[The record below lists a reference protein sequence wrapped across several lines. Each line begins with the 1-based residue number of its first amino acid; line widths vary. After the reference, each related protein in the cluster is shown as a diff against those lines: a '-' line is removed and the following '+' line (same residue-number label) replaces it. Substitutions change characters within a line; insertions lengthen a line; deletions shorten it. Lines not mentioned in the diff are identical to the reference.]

1 MILQLAPSYPAFTS
15 SRVRPSRV
23 HRGVGDTAQ
32 DVAQATSLGG
42 TLASGAV
49 AVAVP
54 AGLIAAGTASLA
66 IPIIGVGVAAVIGA
80 IALWKNSG
88 CGQTCIITA
97 DDANK
102 IEPYLQQNLAGYF
115 AGPRTV
121 ASQQA
126 ALANANFFLDYL
138 KQACGNPAL
147 GNAGKRCLSDRL
159 AGGCTWRQTAA
170 GAASYPG
177 VPAEGACWNW
187 QNGYID
193 PIANDPGI
201 VQGSPT
207 LNDVVSQVSGVQSSM
222 PLLGGISFTDLLIP
236 AALLGLIWWVS

>member
-1 MILQLAPSYPAFTS
+1 MLALAPSYPAFV
-15 SRVRPSRV
+15 SRAR
-23 HRGVGDTAQ
+23 RGVGDAAQ
-32 DVAQATSLGG
+32 DAAQAASIGG
-42 TLASGAV
+42 TLASGGV

-54 AGLIAAGTASLA
+54 AGLITAGTASLA

-80 IALWKNSG
+80 IAIWKNSG
-88 CGQTCIITA
+88 CGQTCIITG

-126 ALANANFFLDYL
+126 ALANFDYFWSYL
-138 KQACGNPAL
+138 EQACGNTAL
-147 GNAGKRCLSDRL
+147 GNAGKRCISDRQ
-159 AGGCTWRQTAA
+159 AGACVWKQTAS

-187 QNGYID
+187 FNGYRS
-193 PIANDPGI
+193 PIENDPGV

-207 LNDVVSQVSGVQSSM
+207 LNDVISQVAGVQSSIPM
-222 PLLGGISFTDLLIP
+222 VGGLDLTSLLIP
-236 AALLGLIWWVS
+236 AALLLVLWWVS